1 MNIAAYTVEKLHDP
15 FGILSGDRYEF
26 FLELDVDEDD
36 ELYTEKGLLL
46 KVIFLVDDSGGR
58 ISVYHLME
66 KEKNTF
72 LDFELDEEEEA
83 MIKEF
88 CQGHYSEEN

>member
-1 MNIAAYTVEKLHDP
+1 
-15 FGILSGDRYEF
+15 
-26 FLELDVDEDD
+26 
-36 ELYTEKGLLL
+36 
-46 KVIFLVDDSGGR
+46 VDDSGGR

-66 KEKNTF
+66 KETNTF

-88 CQGHYSEEN
+88 CQGHYSVDN